1 MADGE
6 PHCLSRDLLTAS
18 ARRARRC
25 GTRAVALPA
34 DRLARPVEAPRRA
47 RPGGFNEA
55 TDGPIPARRV
65 QLHQGPGPYD
75 GSVAGYHPAVEEY
88 LETILELEESGIPPM
103 RARIVERLK
112 VSAPA
117 VSETV
122 RRLEREGY
130 VELTPSRQ
138 IALTSKGRRYA
149 TSILRRHR
157 LAERLLTDVLKVPWS
172 EVHEEAGRLEHAI
185 SPSLEAHLVRL
196 LGDPATCP
204 HGNPI
209 PGSANAADPGPLVA
223 VAALGEGARGVVRR
237 IDEEL
242 EARFERM
249 QALEEAGLIPGCEVT
264 VLAVEPGGLLLST
277 SKGTM
282 RMPDEVVAK
291 VFVAASGR
299 PAASDSAAS
308 LDAALHADPAGSGA
322 PA

>member
-1 MADGE
+1 VAD
-6 PHCLSRDLLTAS
+6 
-18 ARRARRC
+18 
-25 GTRAVALPA
+25 
-34 DRLARPVEAPRRA
+34 
-47 RPGGFNEA
+47 
-55 TDGPIPARRV
+55 
-65 QLHQGPGPYD
+65 
-75 GSVAGYHPAVEEY
+75 YHPAVEEY

-130 VELTPSRQ
+130 VTLTPSRQ
-138 IALTSKGRRYA
+138 IALTTKGRHYA

-157 LAERLLTDVLKVPWS
+157 LAERLLTDVLQVPWS

-185 SPSLEAHLVRL
+185 SPSLEAHLIRL

-209 PGSANAADPGPLVA
+209 PGSANAADPGPLEPVIDLLA
-223 VAALGEGARGVVRR
+223 GGRGIVRR

-249 QALEEAGLIPGCEVT
+249 QALEEAGLIPGSEVT
-264 VLAVEPGGLLLST
+264 LVSADATEVQLST
-277 SKGTM
+277 PKGPSTLP
-282 RMPDEVVAK
+282 RDVVDK
-291 VFVAASGR
+291 VFVEMVARG
-299 PAASDSAAS
+299 SAGPVDVTERART
-308 LDAALHADPAGSGA
+308 GA
-322 PA
+322 RA